1 MAEQASTMST
11 PMGASVS
18 CSGVCSPKMLTVG
31 PSGMT
36 ENARNAGIVAMTGA
50 RKYTGL
56 SASAGMMSSLNASFS
71 PSARLCR

>member
-1 MAEQASTMST
+1 
-11 PMGASVS
+11 MGASVS
-18 CSGVCSPKMLTVG
+18 CSGVRWPKMLTVE
-31 PSGMT
+31 PSGTT
-36 ENARNAGIVAMTGA
+36 EKARKAGTAEITGA